1 MKKCCNDFLMEQF
14 GDTSVVNEI
23 YEEYAK
29 SMSEKITEG
38 EAALNSE
45 DWTELEHM
53 AHAVKGNALAVGSKG
68 SFLPLALFRFLTL
81 LTSLLAVKGRGGA
94 NKICR
99 LRYSSTV
106 LDKEG
111 GSPIIAYH
119 EIGRA
124 HV

>member
-53 AHAVKGNALAVGSKG
+53 AHAVKGNALAVGDNDVAN
-68 SFLPLALFRFLTL
+68 LAIALRNAAKLTDKNES
-81 LTSLLAVKGRGGA
+81 SLLMEK
-94 NKICR
+94 
-99 LRYSSTV
+99 L
-106 LDKEG
+106 KEL
-111 GSPIIAYH
+111 AK
-119 EIGRA
+119 EI
-124 HV
+124 

>member
-23 YEEYAK
+23 YGEYAK

-53 AHAVKGNALAVGSKG
+53 AHAVKGNALAVGDNDVAN
-68 SFLPLALFRFLTL
+68 LAIALRNAAKLTDKNES
-81 LTSLLAVKGRGGA
+81 SLLMEK
-94 NKICR
+94 
-99 LRYSSTV
+99 L
-106 LDKEG
+106 KEL
-111 GSPIIAYH
+111 AK
-119 EIGRA
+119 EI
-124 HV
+124 

>member
-1 MKKCCNDFLMEQF
+1 MEQF

-53 AHAVKGNALAVGSKG
+53 AHAVKGNALAVGDNDVAN
-68 SFLPLALFRFLTL
+68 LAIALRNAAKLTDKNES
-81 LTSLLAVKGRGGA
+81 SLLMEK
-94 NKICR
+94 
-99 LRYSSTV
+99 L
-106 LDKEG
+106 KEL
-111 GSPIIAYH
+111 AK
-119 EIGRA
+119 EI
-124 HV
+124 